1 MQAQLHP
8 DMDILREAQKG
19 AYGGTTIEAQ
29 RQDWSRYA
37 ALLAEPPPPGMKVE
51 DRTLPVPTA
60 PVKVRVYRHQAATGR
75 DPCLVYMHGGGFM
88 KGDLDSSDS
97 VAWGFCALTGATVVS
112 VDYRLTPEHPF
123 PAAFDDSIGT
133 LRHIAANPAEFGI
146 DPARLGVIGDSAGGT
161 LAISLALAARD
172 GIAPA
177 LRCQAAI
184 YAGIQAEKTLPSYT
198 ENATG
203 FGLTTESSTRY
214 QKLLLSRPE
223 DWTNPYA
230 RPVLA
235 KTFAGMAPALVHTAQ
250 YDPIRDDGRLYA
262 SRLALDGVDVTY
274 REARGMIHG
283 FMRARFKGEG
293 VRAEYQAICDF
304 LRARL

>member
-1 MQAQLHP
+1 MVELHP
-8 DMDILREAQKG
+8 DMAILREAQKG
-19 AYGGTTIEAQ
+19 AYGGATVEAQ
-29 RQDWSRYA
+29 RADWSRYA
-37 ALLAEPPPPGMKVE
+37 ALIGEPPPPDMKVE
-51 DRTLPVPTA
+51 DRTLPIPTG
-60 PVKVRVYRHQAATGR
+60 PVKVRIYTHRQPSGAA
-75 DPCLVYMHGGGFM
+75 LIYMHGGGFM

-97 VAWGFCALTGATVVS
+97 IAWGFCDLTGATVVS
-112 VDYRLTPEHPF
+112 VDYRLTPEHPH
-123 PAAFDDSIGT
+123 PAAFEDSLGV
-133 LRHIAANPAEFGI
+133 LRHVAEHPAEFGI

-184 YAGIQAEKTLPSYT
+184 YAGIQTDKTLPSYT
-198 ENATG
+198 ECATG

-214 QKLLLSRPE
+214 QKWLLTRPE

-235 KTFAGMAPALVHTAQ
+235 EHFRGMAPALVHTAQ

-283 FMRARFKGEG
+283 FMRARHKGDG

-304 LRARL
+304 LRSRL